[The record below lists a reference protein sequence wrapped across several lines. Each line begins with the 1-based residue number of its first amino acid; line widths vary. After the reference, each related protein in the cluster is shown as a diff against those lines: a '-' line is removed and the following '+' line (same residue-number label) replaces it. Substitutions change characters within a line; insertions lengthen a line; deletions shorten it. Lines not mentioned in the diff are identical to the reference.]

1 MRRHGLLLPF
11 SVWLILF
18 ILLPL
23 GLVFYYGVTVDE
35 PIPYETIENADGT
48 VQYRLEDGTIVDEE
62 PWETRMVFSL
72 ANFSRVFEPMYMKL
86 LLRSLKVALYTTLI
100 CLFLGYPVALILT

>member
-35 PIPYETIENADGT
+35 PIPY
-48 VQYRLEDGTIVDEE
+48 
-62 PWETRMVFSL
+62 
-72 ANFSRVFEPMYMKL
+72 
-86 LLRSLKVALYTTLI
+86 
-100 CLFLGYPVALILT
+100 